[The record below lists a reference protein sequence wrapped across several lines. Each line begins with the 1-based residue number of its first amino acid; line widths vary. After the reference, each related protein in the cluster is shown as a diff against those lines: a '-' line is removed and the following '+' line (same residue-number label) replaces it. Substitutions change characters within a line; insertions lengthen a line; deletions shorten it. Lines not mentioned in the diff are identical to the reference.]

1 MADATEPPDPTL
13 QRARVV
19 LEAVNETIADL
30 QGRRDGPRWA
40 GQIRT
45 LETIRD
51 RLIAEITAAEN
62 AA

>member
-1 MADATEPPDPTL
+1 VADATEPPDPIL

-40 GQIRT
+40 EQIRT
-45 LETIRD
+45 LETMRD

>member
-1 MADATEPPDPTL
+1 VADATGPPDPIL

-30 QGRRDGPRWA
+30 QGRRDVPRWA
-40 GQIRT
+40 EQIRT
-45 LETIRD
+45 LETMRD